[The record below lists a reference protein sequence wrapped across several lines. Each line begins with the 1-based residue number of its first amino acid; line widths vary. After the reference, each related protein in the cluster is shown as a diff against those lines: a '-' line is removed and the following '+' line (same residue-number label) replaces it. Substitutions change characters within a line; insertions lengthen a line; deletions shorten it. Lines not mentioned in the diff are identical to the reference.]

1 MIGGAEM
8 KVLLRNL
15 DKILTDLD
23 SIKPENSAYSLL
35 VGLKGFLKKEINN
48 VLGEIKSPSEL
59 TPQEKL
65 ELIKEMGI
73 DSVAERERIIEEI
86 EKHDKSNC
94 TVCPFLKNET
104 ECMYN
109 FFHCTCIWWQSLK
122 AKIRE
127 GKYRYE

>member
-8 KVLLRNL
+8 KIISDAEQKKISSHGTNALTTALLEAQL
-15 DKILTDLD
+15 G
-23 SIKPENSAYSLL
+23 SCE
-35 VGLKGFLKKEINN
+35 KE
-48 VLGEIKSPSEL
+48 LA
-59 TPQEKL
+59 
-65 ELIKEMGI
+65 
-73 DSVAERERIIEEI
+73 AERERIIEEI

-109 FFHCTCIWWQSLK
+109 FFHCTCIWWQYLK

-127 GKYRYE
+127 GL